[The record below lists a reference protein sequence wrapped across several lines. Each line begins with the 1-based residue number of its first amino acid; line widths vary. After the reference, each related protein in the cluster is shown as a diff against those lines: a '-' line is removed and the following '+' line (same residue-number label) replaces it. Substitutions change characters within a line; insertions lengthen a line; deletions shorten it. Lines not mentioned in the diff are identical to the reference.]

1 MVFDDA
7 ELFGPLAQPLLP
19 PQEGADPR
27 VLHQLDGRL
36 GRRPLVLR

>member
-19 PQEGADPR
+19 PQEGADPS
-27 VLHQLDGRL
+27 VLHQLNGSL
-36 GRRPLVLR
+36 S